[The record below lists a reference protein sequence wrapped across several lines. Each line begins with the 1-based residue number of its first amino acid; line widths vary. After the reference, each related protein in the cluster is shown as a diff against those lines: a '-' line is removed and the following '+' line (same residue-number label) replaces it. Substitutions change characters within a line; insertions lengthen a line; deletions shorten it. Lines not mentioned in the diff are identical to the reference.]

1 MRLAY
6 RNAQSERVLLML
18 KRLGSYWRAAKGDT
32 TAGASILV
40 VAAFVDLLQP
50 WPIKWLVDY
59 VFGSQTAPLW
69 LTSIWPVL
77 GTENLSGGITAVCLS
92 ILVLAILY
100 RCGITIGHF
109 FLVRAGARVVQRLR
123 CHACEHL
130 HRLSVAYHDKT
141 KVGDSLYRVAY
152 DSHAAQA
159 LINGAI
165 VPMATGALMLVGA
178 IVIMLQI
185 NVPLT
190 LTTMAAAPLFVLIIR
205 GFSKTIDRQS
215 RQYHE
220 SESALVSSVQE
231 SLSSIRAIQAFTLEP
246 QTSESFYAHSKRSL
260 SANEKMTRT
269 QLLYSACAGL
279 AVSIGTAAVVWV
291 AGHQVLNGKL
301 SIGDILVFL
310 AYLGML
316 YQPMNTFSQSASVIQ
331 SASAQ
336 LRRVFEVIDAV
347 PDIQDRPDARTLP
360 TVQGAVEF
368 RNVTF
373 GYEPGRPVLNGIN
386 LKTDPGKI
394 VALVGRTGAGKT
406 TMASLLLRFYDPTGG
421 AVLLDGH
428 DLRDLKLSWLRR
440 QVSVVLQDPILFST
454 TVAENIAY
462 GLPGATMEQIR
473 KASERAQADDF
484 IRTLPNGYETILG
497 ERGVNLSGGQ
507 RQRLSIARAFLK
519 NAPILVLD
527 EPTSALDVHTEEA
540 LLSALRELMK
550 GRTTFIIA
558 HRLSTVRQSDLVIVL
573 ENGQIIEQGSHDNLM
588 QRDSV
593 YAGMYR
599 SQHGTPGKMYSALYS
614 RSSDDGLLTNEPAS
628 T

>member
-1 MRLAY
+1 MLSRLA
-6 RNAQSERVLLML
+6 
-18 KRLGSYWRAAKGDT
+18 SYWRAAKGET
-32 TAGASILV
+32 VTGAALLV
-40 VAAFVDLLQP
+40 LAAFVELLQP

-59 VFGSQTAPLW
+59 VFGTQPTPPW
-69 LTSIWPVL
+69 LANIWPVL
-77 GTENLSGGITAVCLS
+77 ATDNLAGGITAVCIS
-92 ILVLAILY
+92 ILLLAILY
-100 RCGITIGHF
+100 RCGLTIGHF

-165 VPMATGALMLVGA
+165 VPMASGALMLIGSV
-178 IVIMLQI
+178 IIMLQI
-185 NVPLT
+185 NVVLT
-190 LTTMAAAPLFVLIIR
+190 LTTLAAAPLFILIIR

-215 RQYHE
+215 RRYHE

-246 QTSESFYAHSKRSL
+246 QTSDKFYQQSKLSL

-291 AGHQVLNGKL
+291 AGHQVLSGQL

-347 PDIQDRPDARTLP
+347 PDIQDRPNAHTLP
-360 TVQGAVEF
+360 TVRGSVEF
-368 RNVTF
+368 RNVSF
-373 GYEPGRPVLNGIN
+373 AYEPGRPVLNGVH
-386 LKTDPGKI
+386 LKAEPGQI

-406 TMASLLLRFYDPTGG
+406 TLASLLLRFYDPNEG

-428 DLRDLKLSWLRR
+428 DLRDLKLSWVRQ

-462 GLPGATMEQIR
+462 GLPGATKEQIR
-473 KASERAQADDF
+473 KASERAQADEF
-484 IRTLPNGYETILG
+484 IRNLPNGYETILG

-540 LLSALRELMK
+540 LLSALKELMK

-558 HRLSTVRQSDLVIVL
+558 HRLSTVRQSDLVVVL
-573 ENGQIIEQGSHDNLM
+573 ENGRIIEKDSHTALM

-599 SQHGTPGKMYSALYS
+599 SQHGNPA
-614 RSSDDGLLTNEPAS
+614 RSSLEPALF
-628 T
+628 

>member
-1 MRLAY
+1 MLARLAT
-6 RNAQSERVLLML
+6 
-18 KRLGSYWRAAKGDT
+18 YWRTAKGET
-32 TAGASILV
+32 AAGAGILV
-40 VAAFVDLLQP
+40 ASALVDLLQP

-59 VFGSQTAPLW
+59 VFGNQNAPGW
-69 LTSIWPVL
+69 LVSIWPVL
-77 GTENLSGGITAVCLS
+77 GADNVAGGITAVCIS
-92 ILVLAILY
+92 ILVLAVLY
-100 RCGITIGHF
+100 RCGITVGHF

-130 HRLSVAYHDKT
+130 HRLSVAYHDRT

-152 DSHAAQA
+152 DSHAAQS

-165 VPMATGALMLVGA
+165 VPMANGTFMLIGAV
-178 IVIMLQI
+178 IIMLQI
-185 NVPLT
+185 NVALT

-205 GFSKTIDRQS
+205 GFSKSIDQQS
-215 RQYHE
+215 RRYHE
-220 SESALVSSVQE
+220 SESALVSTVQE

-246 QTSESFYAHSKRSL
+246 QTSERFHEQSKRSL
-260 SANEKMTRT
+260 EANEKMTRT
-269 QLLYSACAGL
+269 QLVYSACAGL

-291 AGHQVLNGKL
+291 AGHQVMNGRL
-301 SIGDILVFL
+301 SVGDILVFL

-336 LRRVFEVIDAV
+336 LKRVFEIIDAV
-347 PDIQDRPDARTLP
+347 PDIQDRPNARTLP
-360 TVQGAVEF
+360 KVRGSVEF
-368 RNVTF
+368 RDASF
-373 GYEPGRPVLNGIN
+373 EYQPGHPVLRGIN
-386 LKTDPGKI
+386 LKTEPGQI

-406 TMASLLLRFYDPTGG
+406 TMASLLLRFYDPTEG

-428 DLRDLKLSWLRR
+428 DLRELKTAWLRQ

-462 GLPGATMEQIR
+462 GLPGASRDQIR
-473 KASERAQADDF
+473 KAAVRAQADEF
-484 IRTLPNGYETILG
+484 ISALPNGYETILG

-507 RQRLSIARAFLK
+507 RQRLSIARSFLK

-540 LLSALRELMK
+540 LLAALRELMR
-550 GRTTFIIA
+550 GRTTFVIA
-558 HRLSTVRQSDLVIVL
+558 HRLSTVRQADLVVVL
-573 ENGQIIEQGSHDNLM
+573 ENGRIVERGGHDELVA
-588 QRDSV
+588 RDSV

-599 SQHGTPGKMYSALYS
+599 SQHGLSTH
-614 RSSDDGLLTNEPAS
+614 RSTEAVLS
-628 T
+628 